1 MSAVGRPHIVHVTD
15 SLGVNGGAEQQLV
28 ANLRGFDHT
37 RFRHSLVCL
46 AFNDGMTRTDLVPS
60 SVELQFLFRGKR
72 PGRVKTTKRLDEV
85 IRSMDVD
92 LMHCS
97 VVNASLSTRVVGRLR
112 SIPVVESLVN
122 ISHDPIRLVD
132 NPNVSKWKLSAH
144 QLVDR
149 ATMGQVARYHALTEA
164 VADSWVERVGL
175 SRSKIRVIPRGVDAA
190 GLGAIAPE
198 VARAKLVDEFGIDPD
213 AVIVLNVGRQVAQK
227 GQRYLIEAMNKVRAQ
242 VNAEL
247 IIAGSPG
254 TQSRDLI
261 DLIESVGAGRTHLI
275 GPRRDISELMVGAD
289 IFAFPSLFEGLGVS
303 LLEAMASRLPCVVS
317 DVAPMNGIVTD
328 GETGVLVPVAD
339 VDGLAHEIVRLA
351 ADPKERTRLGGAART
366 HVVANYRIQAATQ
379 AIEDLYA
386 EILAS

>member
-1 MSAVGRPHIVHVTD
+1 MAVSRPHIVHVTD

-46 AFNDGMTRTDLVPS
+46 SFNEGMTRVDLVPS
-60 SVELQFLFRGKR
+60 TVDLQFLFEGKR
-72 PGRVKTTKRLDEV
+72 PGRLATTRRLDEV
-85 IRSMDVD
+85 IKSMDVD
-92 LMHCS
+92 LLHCS
-97 VVNASLSTRVVGRLR
+97 VVNASLSTRLVGRVR

-122 ISHDPIRLVD
+122 ISHDPVRMVD
-132 NPNVSKWKLSAH
+132 NPNVSRWKLRAH

-149 ATMGQVARYHALTEA
+149 ATMGQVACYHALTEA

-175 SRSKIRVIPRGVDAA
+175 DRKKIRLIPRGVDAA
-190 GLGAIAPE
+190 SLGTIAPE
-198 VARAKLVDEFGIDPD
+198 VARAKLVDEIGIDPD

-227 GQRYLIEAMNKVRAQ
+227 GQRYLIEAMARVRAH

-247 IIAGSPG
+247 VIAGSPG

-261 DLIESVGAGRTHLI
+261 DLIEAVGSGKVHLV
-275 GPRRDISELMVGAD
+275 GPRQDITELMVGAD

-303 LLEAMASRLPCVVS
+303 LLEAMASRLPAVVS

-328 GETGVLVPVAD
+328 GETGVLVPAAD
-339 VDGLAHEIVRLA
+339 ASTMADEIVRLA
-351 ADPKERTRLGGAART
+351 RDPDERARLGDAARA
-366 HVVANYRIQAATQ
+366 HVAAHYQIRAATQ
-379 AIEDLYA
+379 AIENLYA
-386 EILAS
+386 EVLAS